1 MRERATDNWSRCLA
15 RRCEQW
21 RGELHDGSTL
31 DRDLTAITALLR
43 DPLRVAVIGRV
54 SAGKLTLVNALLG
67 REDVAKTGPCE
78 TTTTVTWYHFDRRR
92 VTRTDLAEPG
102 QGFDRPITR
111 TDQPVP
117 GPEQRTGARVDVY
130 LDVPVLQRMTLIDT
144 PGFSSAT
151 GVHSAKTTEFLTP
164 HLASGQ
170 DEATAEARD
179 AACALICLYD
189 HVLRADEAELLT
201 GFNDLSEGLRTTAY
215 PAVAVLAKA
224 DKYQDRDSESPRD
237 AMDVAEEL
245 CRRHRDEHRVN
256 VSRIIPVSGLL
267 ATAAR
272 TATLTEADLEALR
285 AAANDPRSQQDL
297 DLGRFADGQ
306 PDLVAAARRRL
317 QGRLGVYGLAKS
329 MEHVRNAQPDLAGLR
344 RFLADLSGIERLEQ
358 HLRDCLLDEADELK
372 AATALDRLW
381 RAAATAEREDGADA
395 AAGRMIQH
403 KVRTL
408 QNRLAPVLDEIQV
421 RHGLE
426 HHPAMFGFGSKDCA
440 AAHRLLSRGS
450 PYERLGLP
458 ADSHPG
464 ALHRACQEALYHWRV
479 VANDGT
485 RRGAAAWA
493 AFVVL
498 RACET
503 VRRLLDED
511 RPSHLEGHT

>member
-1 MRERATDNWSRCLA
+1 MRERATDNWSRSLA
-15 RRCEQW
+15 RLCEQW
-21 RGELHDGSTL
+21 RGELREESTL

-54 SAGKLTLVNALLG
+54 SAGKSTLVNALLG
-67 REDVAKTGPCE
+67 REDAAKTGVRE

-92 VTRTDLAEPG
+92 VTRTDPAEPG
-102 QGFDRPITR
+102 QGLDLPITR
-111 TDQPVP
+111 PDQPVP
-117 GPEQRTGARVDVY
+117 RDAQRTGARVDVY
-130 LDVPVLQRMTLIDT
+130 LDVPVLRRMTLIDT
-144 PGFSSAT
+144 PGFSSVT

-170 DEATAEARD
+170 DEATADARD

-189 HVLRADEAELLT
+189 QVLRQDEAELLV
-201 GFNDLSEGLRTTAY
+201 GFNDLSEELRTTAY
-215 PAVAVLAKA
+215 TTVAVLGKA
-224 DKYQDRDSESPRD
+224 DQKQDPDFGSPRD

-245 CRRHRDEHRVN
+245 CRRHGEEYGVK

-272 TATLTEADLEALR
+272 TATLTEGDLEALR
-285 AAANDPRSQQDL
+285 AAARDPRSQRDL
-297 DLGRFADGQ
+297 DLGRFTDGQ
-306 PDLVAAARRRL
+306 PDQVAAARRRL
-317 QGRLGVYGLAKS
+317 EGRLGVYGLARS
-329 MEHVRNAQPDLAGLR
+329 MEHVRDAQPDLAGLR
-344 RFLADLSGIERLEQ
+344 QFLAGLSGIERLERY
-358 HLRDCLLDEADELK
+358 LRECLLDEADELK
-372 AATALDRLW
+372 AATALGRLW
-381 RAAATAEREDGADA
+381 RAAATADRQDGADA

-403 KVRTL
+403 EVRTV
-408 QNRLAPVLDEIQV
+408 QNQLAPALDKIQL

-426 HHPAMFGFGSKDCA
+426 HHSAMFGFSPKDSTA
-440 AAHRLLSRGS
+440 AQRLLSRG
-450 PYERLGLP
+450 PPHERLGLP
-458 ADSHPG
+458 ADSDPG
-464 ALHRACQEALYHWRV
+464 ALHGACQEALYHWRV

-511 RPSHLEGHT
+511 RPSQLEGHP